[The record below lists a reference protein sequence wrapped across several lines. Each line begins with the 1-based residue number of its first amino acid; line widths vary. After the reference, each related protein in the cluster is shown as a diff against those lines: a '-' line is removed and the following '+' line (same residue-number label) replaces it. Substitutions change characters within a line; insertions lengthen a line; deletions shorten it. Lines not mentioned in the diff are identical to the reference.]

1 MISHNFY
8 VSLYDNTRRYMIRYK
23 EKRLNNGLHVLV
35 NRDHASKLAAVNI
48 LYKVGARNEEPS
60 KTGFA
65 HLFEHLMFR
74 GTYAVPE
81 FDIPVQMACGEN
93 NAFTNND
100 YTDFYITLPKENIRT
115 ALWLESDRMRNLNI
129 SEEAYSTEKQVVIE
143 EFKQRYLNQPYGDEL
158 MLLREL
164 AYKVHPYRWST
175 IGISPEHIE
184 RATLDDVRNFYK
196 LHYRPSRAIL
206 SISADIDEE
215 EMIALA
221 EEYFGDIEDLGGELQ
236 PIPAEPEQNEARRLV
251 VERDVPATDI
261 TIAFHMGDRLSEEF
275 FLGDLT
281 SDLLAGGE
289 SSRLVNRLIK
299 ERGLFSSVNAYITG
313 SIDAGLFVIKGR
325 LMPTTSE
332 AQAEEALLGE
342 LRDIKEGNISDYEME
357 KVKNKFE
364 TNMLMG
370 EINIM
375 NKALNLGFYAMTG
388 DTDLVNREADIY
400 RKLTR
405 DEVMAFAARCFTAN
419 NSSTLIYRAKQP
431 DTNHA

>member
-1 MISHNFY
+1 
-8 VSLYDNTRRYMIRYK
+8 MIRYK
-23 EKRLNNGLHVLV
+23 QKTLRNGLRVLV
-35 NRDHASKLAAVNI
+35 NRDRASKLAAVNI
-48 LYKVGARNEEPS
+48 LYKVGARNEEPT

-81 FDIPVQMACGEN
+81 FDTPVQMACGEN

-184 RATLDDVRNFYK
+184 RATLDDVRHFYD
-196 LHYRPSRAIL
+196 LHYRPSQAIL
-206 SISADIDEE
+206 SLSADIDED
-215 EMIALA
+215 EMIAQA
-221 EEYFGDIEDLGGELQ
+221 EEYFGDIEDLGGELS
-236 PIPAEPEQNEARRLV
+236 PIPVEPEQSEARRLV

-261 TIAFHMGDRLSEEF
+261 SIAFHMGDRLSEDF

-325 LMPTTSE
+325 LMPETSE
-332 AQAEEALLGE
+332 AEAEEALLGE
-342 LRDIKEGNISDYEME
+342 LSDIIEGNISDYEME

-364 TNMLMG
+364 ANMLLG

-375 NKALNLGFYAMTG
+375 NKALNLGFYDFSG
-388 DTDLVNREADIY
+388 DITLINREAEIY
-400 RKLTR
+400 RSLTR
-405 DEVMAFAARCFTAN
+405 DQVMAFAARCFTER
-419 NSSTLIYRAKQP
+419 NSSTLIYRATQKSE
-431 DTNHA
+431 

>member
-1 MISHNFY
+1 MIK
-8 VSLYDNTRRYMIRYK
+8 YK
-23 EKRLNNGLHVLV
+23 EKRLGNGLRVLV
-35 NRDHASKLAAVNI
+35 NRDRASKLAAVNI

-74 GTYAVPE
+74 GTHTVPE

-129 SEEAYSTEKQVVIE
+129 SEEAYRTEKQVVIE

-158 MLLREL
+158 MLLRDL

-184 RATLDDVRNFYK
+184 HATLDDVRNFYN

-206 SISADIDEE
+206 SMSADLDED

-221 EEYFGDIEDLGGELQ
+221 EEYFGDIEDLGGNIAE
-236 PIPAEPEQNEARRLV
+236 IPQEPEQEESRRLI

-261 TIAFHMGDRLSEEF
+261 SIAFHMGDRLSEDF
-275 FLGDLT
+275 FLGDLA

-332 AQAEEALLGE
+332 AEAEEALLGE
-342 LRDIKEGNISDYEME
+342 LRDIAEGNVTDYEME

-364 TNMLMG
+364 ANMLMG

-375 NKALNLGFYAMTG
+375 NKALNLGFYAFTG
-388 DTDLVNREADIY
+388 DITLINREAEIY
-400 RKLTR
+400 RAITREKL
-405 DEVMAFAARCFTAN
+405 MAFAARCFAER
-419 NSSTLIYRAKQP
+419 NSSTLIYRATQQTK
-431 DTNHA
+431 

>member
-1 MISHNFY
+1 MIK
-8 VSLYDNTRRYMIRYK
+8 YK
-23 EKRLNNGLHVLV
+23 RQVLKNGLTVLV
-35 NRDHASKLAAVNI
+35 NRDRSSKLAAVNL
-48 LYKVGARNEEPS
+48 LYMVGARNENEE

-74 GTYAVPE
+74 GTHNVPD

-100 YTDFYITLPKENIRT
+100 YTDFYITLPKENLST

-129 SEEAYSTEKQVVIE
+129 SPEACETEKHVVIE

-158 MLLREL
+158 LLLRDL
-164 AYKVHPYRWST
+164 CYKRHPYRWAT
-175 IGISPEHIE
+175 IGITPEHIE
-184 RATLDDVRNFYK
+184 RATLDDVRSFYD

-206 SISADIDEE
+206 AISADIDEE

-221 EEYFGDIEDLGGELQ
+221 EEYFGDIEDEGGVIA
-236 PIPAEPEQNEARRLV
+236 PIPQEPEQREPRRLV

-261 TIAFHMGDRLSEEF
+261 TIAFHMGDRMSRDF
-275 FLGDLT
+275 FLGDLA

-289 SSRLVNRLIK
+289 SSRLVNHLIK

-313 SIDAGLFVIKGR
+313 SIDRGLFIIKGR
-325 LMPTTSE
+325 LMPNTSE
-332 AQAEEALLGE
+332 EEAEEALWGE
-342 LRDIKEGNISDYEME
+342 LRELIEGNISDYEME

-364 TNMLMG
+364 ANMLMG

-375 NKALNLGFYAMTG
+375 NKALNLSFYEMTG
-388 DTDLVNREADIY
+388 DIALINREAEIY
-400 RKLTR
+400 RSLTR
-405 DEVMAFAARCFTAN
+405 EEVMDFATRCFDPN
-419 NSSTLIYRAKQP
+419 NSSTLIYRAKQS
-431 DTNHA
+431 N

>member
-1 MISHNFY
+1 MIK
-8 VSLYDNTRRYMIRYK
+8 YK
-23 EKRLNNGLHVLV
+23 EKRLANGLQILV
-35 NRDHASKLAAVNI
+35 NRDRSSKLAAVNI
-48 LYKVGARNEEPS
+48 LYKVGARNESET

-74 GTYAVPE
+74 GTHNVPD

-100 YTDFYITLPKENIRT
+100 YTDFYITLPKENLST

-129 SEEAYSTEKQVVIE
+129 SEEACNTEKHVVIE

-158 MLLREL
+158 LLLRDL
-164 AYKVHPYRWST
+164 CYKRHPYRWAT
-175 IGISPEHIE
+175 IGITPEHIE
-184 RATLDDVRNFYK
+184 RATIDDVRSFYD
-196 LHYRPSRAIL
+196 LHYRPSQAIL
-206 SISADIDEE
+206 AISADIDED

-221 EEYFGDIEDLGGELQ
+221 EEYFADIEDMGGEIA
-236 PIPAEPEQNEARRLV
+236 PIPTEPEQTEPRRLE

-261 TIAFHMGDRLSEEF
+261 QVAFHMGDRDSRDF

-313 SIDAGLFVIKGR
+313 SLDAGLFIIKGR
-325 LMPTTSE
+325 LMPETTE
-332 AQAEEALLGE
+332 QEAEEALWGE
-342 LRDIKEGNISDYEME
+342 LRDIIEGNISEYEME

-364 TNMLMG
+364 ANMLMG

-375 NKALNLGFYAMTG
+375 NKALNLSFYKMLG
-388 DTDLVNREADIY
+388 DITLINREAEIY
-400 RKLTR
+400 RSLTR
-405 DEVMAFAARCFTAN
+405 DEVMDFARRSFTEN
-419 NSSTLIYRAKQP
+419 NSSTLIYRAKESIQ
-431 DTNHA
+431 

>member
-1 MISHNFY
+1 MIK
-8 VSLYDNTRRYMIRYK
+8 YK
-23 EKRLNNGLHVLV
+23 EKRLANGLQILV
-35 NRDHASKLAAVNI
+35 NRDRSSKLAAVNI
-48 LYKVGARNEEPS
+48 LYKVGARNESET

-74 GTYAVPE
+74 GTHNVPD

-100 YTDFYITLPKENIRT
+100 YTDFYITLPKENLST

-129 SEEAYSTEKQVVIE
+129 SEEACDTEKHVVIE

-158 MLLREL
+158 LLLRDL
-164 AYKVHPYRWST
+164 CYKRHPYRWAT
-175 IGISPEHIE
+175 IGITPEHIE
-184 RATLDDVRNFYK
+184 RATIDDVRSFYN
-196 LHYRPSRAIL
+196 LHYRPSQAIL
-206 SISADIDEE
+206 AISADIDED

-221 EEYFGDIEDLGGELQ
+221 EEYFADIEDMGGEIA
-236 PIPAEPEQNEARRLV
+236 PIPTEPEQTEPRRLE

-261 TIAFHMGDRLSEEF
+261 QVAFHMGDRDSRDF

-313 SIDAGLFVIKGR
+313 SLDAGLFIIKGR
-325 LMPTTSE
+325 LMPDTTE
-332 AQAEEALLGE
+332 QEAEEALWGE
-342 LRDIKEGNISDYEME
+342 LRDIIKGNISEYEME

-364 TNMLMG
+364 ANMLMG

-375 NKALNLGFYAMTG
+375 NKALNLSFYKMLG
-388 DTDLVNREADIY
+388 DITLINREAEIY
-400 RKLTR
+400 RSLTR
-405 DEVMAFAARCFTAN
+405 DEVMDFARRCFTEN
-419 NSSTLIYRAKQP
+419 NSSTLIYRAKESIQ
-431 DTNHA
+431 

>member
-1 MISHNFY
+1 MIK
-8 VSLYDNTRRYMIRYK
+8 YK
-23 EKRLNNGLHVLV
+23 EKTLSNGLRVLV
-35 NRDHASKLAAVNI
+35 NRDRASKLAAINI
-48 LYKVGARNEEPS
+48 LYMVGARNEEPS

-74 GTYAVPE
+74 GTHTIPE

-115 ALWLESDRMRNLNI
+115 ALWLESDRMVNLNI
-129 SEEAYSTEKQVVIE
+129 SEEAYQTEKQVVIE

-158 MLLREL
+158 LLLREL
-164 AYKVHPYRWST
+164 AYKVHPYRWAT

-184 RATLDDVRNFYK
+184 RATLDDVRSFYK
-196 LHYRPSRAIL
+196 QHYRPSRAIL
-206 SISADIDEE
+206 SISADIDED

-221 EEYFGDIEDLGGELQ
+221 EEYFGSIEDCGGVIGE
-236 PIPAEPEQNEARRLV
+236 IPQEPTQQEPRRLE
-251 VERDVPATDI
+251 VEREVPATDI
-261 TIAFHMGDRLSEEF
+261 TIAFHMGDRLSHDF
-275 FLGDLT
+275 FLGDLC

-299 ERGLFSSVNAYITG
+299 ERGLFSSVNSYITG
-313 SIDAGLFVIKGR
+313 SIDRGLFIIKGR
-325 LMPTTSE
+325 LMPETSE
-332 AQAEEALLGE
+332 QEAEEALLGE
-342 LRDIKEGNISDYEME
+342 LQDLIEGNISDYEME

-364 TNMLMG
+364 ANMLMG

-388 DTDLVNREADIY
+388 DITLLNREAEVY
-400 RKLTR
+400 RSLTR
-405 DEVMAFAARCFTAN
+405 EQVMEFSARTFSKS
-419 NSSTLIYRAKQP
+419 NSSTLIYRAKR
-431 DTNHA
+431 

>member
-1 MISHNFY
+1 M
-8 VSLYDNTRRYMIRYK
+8 
-23 EKRLNNGLHVLV
+23 V
-35 NRDHASKLAAVNI
+35 NRDRASKLAAVNI
-48 LYKVGARNEEPS
+48 LYKVGARNEEPT

-100 YTDFYITLPKENIRT
+100 YTDFYITLPKKNIRT

-158 MLLREL
+158 ILLREL
-164 AYKVHPYRWST
+164 AYKVHPYRWAT

-184 RATLDDVRNFYK
+184 RATLDDVRCFYD
-196 LHYRPSRAIL
+196 LHYRPSQAIL
-206 SISADIDEE
+206 SISADIDED

-221 EEYFGDIEDLGGELQ
+221 EEYFGDIEDSGGELQ
-236 PIPAEPEQNEARRLV
+236 PIPAEPEQSEARRLI

-261 TIAFHMGDRLSEEF
+261 SIAFHMGDRLSEDF

-332 AQAEEALLGE
+332 AEAEAALLGE
-342 LRDIKEGNISDYEME
+342 LRDIVEGNISDYEME

-364 TNMLMG
+364 ANMLLG

-375 NKALNLGFYAMTG
+375 NKALNLGFYDFSG
-388 DTDLVNREADIY
+388 DITLINREAEIY
-400 RKLTR
+400 RSLTR
-405 DEVMAFAARCFTAN
+405 DQVMAFAARCFTER
-419 NSSTLIYRAKQP
+419 NSSTLIYRATQKSE
-431 DTNHA
+431 

>member
-1 MISHNFY
+1 MIK
-8 VSLYDNTRRYMIRYK
+8 YK
-23 EKRLNNGLHVLV
+23 EKRLANGLQILV
-35 NRDHASKLAAVNI
+35 NRDRSSKLAAVNI
-48 LYKVGARNEEPS
+48 LYKVGARNESET

-74 GTYAVPE
+74 GTHNVPD

-100 YTDFYITLPKENIRT
+100 YTDFYITLPKENLST
-115 ALWLESDRMRNLNI
+115 ALWLESDRMRNLYI
-129 SEEAYSTEKQVVIE
+129 SEEVCDTEKHVVIE

-158 MLLREL
+158 LLLRDL
-164 AYKVHPYRWST
+164 CYKRHPYRWAT
-175 IGISPEHIE
+175 IGITPEHIE
-184 RATLDDVRNFYK
+184 RATIDDVRSFYD
-196 LHYRPSRAIL
+196 LHYRPSQAIL
-206 SISADIDEE
+206 AISADIDED

-221 EEYFGDIEDLGGELQ
+221 EEYFADIEDMGGEIA
-236 PIPAEPEQNEARRLV
+236 PIPTEPEQTEPRRLE

-261 TIAFHMGDRLSEEF
+261 QVAFHMGDRDSRDF

-313 SIDAGLFVIKGR
+313 SLDAGLFIIKGR
-325 LMPTTSE
+325 LMPETTE
-332 AQAEEALLGE
+332 QEAEEALWGE
-342 LRDIKEGNISDYEME
+342 LRDIIEGNISEYEME

-364 TNMLMG
+364 ANMLMG

-375 NKALNLGFYAMTG
+375 NKALNLSFYKMLG
-388 DTDLVNREADIY
+388 DITLINREAEIY
-400 RKLTR
+400 RSLTR
-405 DEVMAFAARCFTAN
+405 DEVMDFARRCFTEN
-419 NSSTLIYRAKQP
+419 NSSTLIYRAKESIQ
-431 DTNHA
+431 